1 MRLLHRRVLLW
12 VLGLL
17 GLAGLVTGLAA
28 AWWLHA
34 PIEIRPAAGAQV
46 LDLEIE
52 FGDSPRSVAQTV
64 RSVGA
69 QVNPTLLYAWFR
81 VSGQARQIKAGNY
94 EIAPGTAPRALLRM
108 LVRGE
113 ETLKTVILPEGLNF
127 AQVRAALAKAEMLRP
142 DSSELTP
149 EQIMDKIGRPG
160 LHPEGRFFPDT
171 YSYGKGSS
179 DLQVLR
185 RAARA
190 MDKRLEQVWSQR
202 EPGLPID
209 SAQQALILASIVEK
223 ETGKASDRPLIA
235 GVFVN
240 RLRIGM
246 RLQTDPT
253 VIYGLGERFDGDL
266 RKRDL
271 LADTP
276 YNTYTRSGLPPTPI
290 AMPGKAALL
299 AAVQPARTPALYFVA
314 RGDGS
319 SQFSATLEEHNRP
332 WRVGRWCCV
341 IVTPTPLLPTR
352 AMGVISTSRCSANS
366 SAGCRARQ
374 IGVGWSS
381 RSARSGLTCRR
392 PWRPSVWPAPACPT
406 SSRLSP
412 SLFSSVWR
420 PVMRRAGKPIPNDSC
435 ASMPSRASMQCGSM
449 FTPPCNSGACC
460 HEAG

>member
-1 MRLLHRRVLLW
+1 MRLLHRRVLFW

-17 GLAGLVTGLAA
+17 GLAGLVTSLAA

-46 LDLEIE
+46 LDLEID

-113 ETLKTVILPEGLNF
+113 ETLKTVTLPEGLNF

-190 MDKRLEQVWSQR
+190 MDKRLAQIWSQR

-319 SQFSATLEEHNRP
+319 SQFSATLEEHNRAVN
-332 WRVGRWCCV
+332 RYIRGR
-341 IVTPTPLLPTR
+341 
-352 AMGVISTSRCSANS
+352 
-366 SAGCRARQ
+366 
-374 IGVGWSS
+374 
-381 RSARSGLTCRR
+381 
-392 PWRPSVWPAPACPT
+392 
-406 SSRLSP
+406 
-412 SLFSSVWR
+412 
-420 PVMRRAGKPIPNDSC
+420 
-435 ASMPSRASMQCGSM
+435 
-449 FTPPCNSGACC
+449 
-460 HEAG
+460 